1 MKSDAQGGTPCLS
14 GGWVWGR
21 QHLKGCF
28 CGSLRVIYSKNMSA
42 TITGE
47 VLAVSG
53 SIRIQSNPTGMKLL
67 YHRKQHLHVSHC
79 S

>member
-28 CGSLRVIYSKNMSA
+28 CGSLKVIYSKNMSA

-47 VLAVSG
+47 AFGFNQTPLV
-53 SIRIQSNPTGMKLL
+53 
-67 YHRKQHLHVSHC
+67 
-79 S
+79 